1 MGEEEPRKIVIE
13 QGSPRGFSGT
23 LSIGS
28 KEDAEEIR
36 EILSA
41 VSDFLKELK
50 DPIEKLINT
59 LLSLLEGEKVGR
71 DVAAFYQKLKEAG
84 IPEDLAVD
92 MTRRYFEE
100 RVSTLNIIKKLG
112 ELAASSKGGYF
123 TWGEREKE

>member
-84 IPEDLAVD
+84 VPEDLATD

-112 ELAASSKGGYF
+112 ELAASSKSGHF
-123 TWGEREKE
+123 TWRERKEE